1 VKLIVEMGVCVSTN
15 VCATDVVARRSNPS
29 LLPEPSTPSSSSSQ
43 VHRLRGGV
51 PTAAVVFSAQST
63 PLAAGA
69 HGDDVALAAASATV
83 FAASTYSRAGSSASL
98 HQTAALSND
107 IPEGVFVYQ
116 SLVSSSV
123 GNGVEQRRGSSFGG
137 SRTTTTTT
145 GTTHASLPNE
155 QAADV
160 GLSRASP
167 HDLNPNGVG
176 NNNCGVAALPSFFD
190 RRQNNSLQQNA
201 HPISSP
207 PAASVVL
214 LRRSAEVSASNLNE
228 SAECDNHRQFSR
240 SGKFDDGVTNA
251 SAPMAV
257 ANPLLLPSVANLIGS
272 AMPLAT
278 ARTFSPASNNEKRCG
293 GFVPISMSIQQ
304 PGGQYPYGRSPGSAL
319 STRTA
324 TLDAVPESQ
333 FLLASVA
340 TLDGGIV
347 GGLVSLL
354 PSTELAVRSRSQD
367 DYGEDAA
374 ADDTATMNTITHPD
388 PPLHRAASEMLGNHS
403 ATTSSMWGASQFR
416 SIDIGSTMALVQRSF
431 SHEA

>member
-1 VKLIVEMGVCVSTN
+1 MGVCVSIN
-15 VCATDVVARRSNPS
+15 VCTTDVVAHSSNPS
-29 LLPEPSTPSSSSSQ
+29 ALPEPSTQSSSISQ
-43 VHRLRGGV
+43 AHRLRGSV

-63 PLAAGA
+63 PLAAAA
-69 HGDDVALAAASATV
+69 HGDDVTQAAASATV

-123 GNGVEQRRGSSFGG
+123 GNGVEQRRGSSFG

-145 GTTHASLPNE
+145 GTTHMSLPNE

-167 HDLNPNGVG
+167 HDLAPNGVG
-176 NNNCGVAALPSFFD
+176 NNNYGVAALPSFFD
-190 RRQNNSLQQNA
+190 RQNNSLQQNA
-201 HPISSP
+201 RSISSP
-207 PAASVVL
+207 PAASVTL
-214 LRRSAEVSASNLNE
+214 LRRCAEVSASNLNE
-228 SAECDNHRQFSR
+228 SGECDNHRHFSR
-240 SGKFDDGVTNA
+240 TGKFDDGVTA

-257 ANPLLLPSVANLIGS
+257 ANPLLLPSMAQLIGS
-272 AMPLAT
+272 AMPLTT
-278 ARTFSPASNNEKRCG
+278 ARTTFSPALNNEKGG
-293 GFVPISMSIQQ
+293 GFVPISTSTQQ

-319 STRTA
+319 STRTAA

-340 TLDGGIV
+340 TLDGGIM

-354 PSTELAVRSRSQD
+354 PSAELAVRSRSQD
-367 DYGEDAA
+367 DYGEDSA

-388 PPLHRAASEMLGNHS
+388 PPLHRGASEMLGNHS